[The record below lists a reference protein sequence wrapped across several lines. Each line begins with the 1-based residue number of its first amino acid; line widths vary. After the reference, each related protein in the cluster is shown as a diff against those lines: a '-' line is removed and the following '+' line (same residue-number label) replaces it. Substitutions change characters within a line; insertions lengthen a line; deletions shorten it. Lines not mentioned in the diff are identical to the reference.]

1 MSENSPITELQSSTR
16 KLVHDTVEL
25 AELQLQLFAADGS
38 EMARKSAP
46 PLFLMIA
53 GVVIAISG
61 LPLLLG
67 ALASALVKLV
77 GFPVWLALITS
88 TGAGLTIGGIAV
100 YVGIKWLQPQL
111 TIWQR
116 SAGELKK
123 NVEFL
128 KGTLRDAAPDAR
140 GANDNASA

>member
-1 MSENSPITELQSSTR
+1 MTENSPISELQSSTR
-16 KLVHDTVEL
+16 MLVHDVVEL
-25 AELQLQLFAADGS
+25 AELQLQLFAADGR

-46 PLFLMIA
+46 PLFLIVA

-67 ALASALVKLV
+67 ALASALVKLA

-88 TGAGLTIGGIAV
+88 TVAGLAIGGIAV
-100 YVGIKWLQPQL
+100 FVGIKWLQPQL
-111 TIWQR
+111 TIWRR
-116 SAGELKK
+116 SADELKA

-128 KGTLRDAAPDAR
+128 KGTLRDAAPDAH
-140 GANDNASA
+140 GTDDNLPA